1 MSGRVT
7 ALMPE
12 LQRVTNAAR
21 EAKAEE
27 LYGLDRLREAMT
39 AKAKAGFDFAQVDA
53 PDGLDLR
60 HTRAAVAALE
70 WLSSRNFHINWEAR
84 AGGVGGDGATS
95 YSLRISWKPLA
106 LKP

>member
-21 EAKAEE
+21 EAKAGEI
-27 LYGLDRLREAMT
+27 YGLDRLREVMT

-60 HTRAAVAALE
+60 HTPAAVAAVE
-70 WLSSRNFHINWEAR
+70 WLSGRNFHISWEAR
-84 AGGVGGDGATS
+84 AGGAGRDGTTS
-95 YSLRISWKPLA
+95 YSLRISWKPPA